1 MELDL
6 SKVERLEVELGR
18 RVGRAEEELRGRGGE
33 LEVLGAREEVARL
46 LRDLAPSLNIRSER
60 GEGV

>member
-18 RVGRAEEELRGRGGE
+18 RVGRADEELRGRGGE
-33 LEVLGAREEVARL
+33 LQVLGASEVVARL
-46 LRDLAPSLNIRSER
+46 LRDLAPSLNIRMAGNE
-60 GEGV
+60 VV

>member
-18 RVGRAEEELRGRGGE
+18 RVGRADEELRGMGGE
-33 LEVLGAREEVARL
+33 LQVLGASEEVVRL
-46 LRDLAPSLNIRSER
+46 LRDLAPSLNIRR
-60 GEGV
+60 EGREVV